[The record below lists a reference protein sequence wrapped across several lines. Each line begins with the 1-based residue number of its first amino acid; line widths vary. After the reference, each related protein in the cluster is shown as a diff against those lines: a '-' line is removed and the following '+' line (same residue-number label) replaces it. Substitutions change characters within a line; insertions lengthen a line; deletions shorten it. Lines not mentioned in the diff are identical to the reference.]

1 MPNEGVTYAW
11 SVNGNS
17 IGSGS
22 SIAYLFAKAN
32 TKYTVSLETK
42 IEDKVIG
49 TNSVAVTTGDVINP
63 TLTATQD
70 GANPLAYTVTADES
84 ATNIAAD
91 WSRVWSIDGKVVEGA
106 STAKLSYTFG
116 LTDHKYAVVFTATSP
131 QGVVRTN
138 SVDVTTGAAT
148 APSFTKN

>member
-11 SVNGNS
+11 SVNNNP
-17 IGSGS
+17 IGTGS

-42 IEDKVIG
+42 IGAKVIG
-49 TNSVAVTTGDVINP
+49 
-63 TLTATQD
+63 
-70 GANPLAYTVTADES
+70 
-84 ATNIAAD
+84 
-91 WSRVWSIDGKVVEGA
+91 
-106 STAKLSYTFG
+106 
-116 LTDHKYAVVFTATSP
+116 
-131 QGVVRTN
+131 TN